1 MRVLSWLLSLSFL
14 IALAGCGSGGGT
26 PPPRHRV
33 EPPRDLNTPTRG
45 VIHPQL
51 LALADQP
58 SRCFALLERASGLSV
73 TREPDVQEGP
83 LCGKINTV
91 TIRQS
96 PVTFAARTQV
106 TCPMAAG
113 LLLWQRDALI
123 PLARK
128 HLGVTVAKIETF
140 GTYACRTRNNQP
152 GARISEHARANAI
165 DISGFVLA
173 DGRRISIKDA
183 WNGSDAA
190 ARAFVR
196 DTFWSGCRYFS
207 VVLGPNSD
215 AFHQDHLHFDLSR
228 WGTCG

>member
-1 MRVLSWLLSLSFL
+1 MRWLSCLLCLSIL
-14 IALAGCGSGGGT
+14 LAGCGGSGGT
-26 PPPRHRV
+26 PPPRQRI

-51 LALADQP
+51 VALADQP
-58 SRCFALLERASGLSV
+58 ARCFALLERASGLSV
-73 TREPDVQEGP
+73 AREPDVQESA
-83 LCGKINTV
+83 LCAKINTV

-96 PVTFAARTQV
+96 PVAFAMRTQV
-106 TCPMAAG
+106 TCPLAAG
-113 LLLWQRDALI
+113 LLLWQRDALV

-128 HLGVTVAKIETF
+128 HLGFTVVKIETF
-140 GTYACRTRNNQP
+140 GSYACRTRNNQP

-165 DISGFVLA
+165 DISGYVLA
-173 DGRRISIKDA
+173 DGRRIRIRESWHDKDPA
-183 WNGSDAA
+183 V
-190 ARAFVR
+190 RAFVR

-228 WGTCG
+228 RGTCG